1 MVEPPLPIL
10 MMLLKR
16 KLRTFLKP
24 LVLSANGRILTLV
37 EPEHA
42 LCPTYMAA
50 MDVLAKPW
58 NGLIIAV
65 LEEGP
70 LRFSELSARVPTIG
84 DRMLASRLKELG
96 ERGLVARCVEPGPPV
111 RVSYALTEVG
121 HGFRAVAEAI
131 RRWGQTILSAKEKTV
146 ARKPARARR
155 AG

>member
-1 MVEPPLPIL
+1 MQLP
-10 MMLLKR
+10 KR
-16 KLRTFLKP
+16 KLRSFGKQLFFP
-24 LVLSANGRILTLV
+24 VADLILVLV

-42 LCPTYMAA
+42 LCATYLAA

-70 LRFSELSARVPTIG
+70 FRFSELSARLLTIG
-84 DRMLASRLKELG
+84 DRMLADRLRELG
-96 ERGLVARCVEPGPPV
+96 ERGVVARCVEPGPPV

-121 HGFRAVAEAI
+121 RGFHDVAAAI
-131 RRWGQTILSAKEKTV
+131 RRWGQTLLASQKAAPTPKR
-146 ARKPARARR
+146 AGRARR